1 MPRKRTGAVEFRGGC
16 WHARVT
22 QNDGSRPWIAMPG
35 IPKDDEAT
43 ARAVAAEMSIQAKN
57 AVPASRGESVSK
69 DAETPSI
76 ADESTRNDV
85 LNRPTG
91 NRSHGAESSL
101 ESALSKAILLAAQAG
116 EWETV
121 QVLTHELSARRR
133 AATGVRSDLEAVPS
147 PKERRPSK

>member
-1 MPRKRTGAVEFRGGC
+1 MFPALP
-16 WHARVT
+16 ARLL
-22 QNDGSRPWIAMPG
+22 GES
-35 IPKDDEAT
+35 PKNSPIDPKPT
-43 ARAVAAEMSIQAKN
+43 KRAVKLE
-57 AVPASRGESVSK
+57 RETGFESVSK

-76 ADESTRNDV
+76 ADESTRSEV
-85 LNRPTG
+85 LNRPTD
-91 NRSHGAESSL
+91 NRSRGAESSL
-101 ESALSKAILLAAQAG
+101 ESALSKAILLAAHAG